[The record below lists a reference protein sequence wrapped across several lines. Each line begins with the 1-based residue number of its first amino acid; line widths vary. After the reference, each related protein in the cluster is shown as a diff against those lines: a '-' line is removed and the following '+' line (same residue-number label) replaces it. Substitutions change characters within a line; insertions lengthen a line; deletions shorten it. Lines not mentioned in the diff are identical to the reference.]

1 MKYMK
6 FLTFFFCI
14 AFAVFACSS
23 NNETDPNAGGLPDKE
38 EPLATDFAKGADIGW
53 CTEYE
58 SKGYDFYNAKGEKRE
73 CTALMKE
80 LGLNA
85 IRIRVW
91 VDPSDNWCNTAD
103 VVVKAQRAKA
113 LNMDVMIDFHYSDWW
128 ADPAQQNKPAAW
140 VGKNL
145 ADLKKALSDHTVS
158 VLREL
163 KAVGVTPKWVQ
174 VGNEIRPGM
183 LWDKDKALSGASY
196 DVKESDLKDAPANA
210 SSEVVYPMN
219 WANLGAFITT
229 GYDAVKS
236 VCPDA
241 IVIVHLDNGWD
252 NGLFNWFFDELKKN
266 GGKWD
271 MIGMSLY
278 PYWSRDAKPEYTAAD
293 AVITD
298 CIKNIKAVSAKY
310 NCDVMVVE
318 TGMECADD
326 KGNLA
331 SASVLAEGKRQLASS
346 LFRLYFHSVAG
357 AEIHADPLIYICQ
370 SKSFFRLTAG
380 TLDFPSQLLQV
391 FLIHTDSIITDRQV
405 EDLSGFLTADMD
417 AASGA
422 LIFYAVIKGIFNQW
436 LQRQLQNLII
446 VQRLVN
452 LDIILQNVPIPSFLN
467 L

>member
-1 MKYMK
+1 
-6 FLTFFFCI
+6 
-14 AFAVFACSS
+14 
-23 NNETDPNAGGLPDKE
+23 
-38 EPLATDFAKGADIGW
+38 
-53 CTEYE
+53 
-58 SKGYDFYNAKGEKRE
+58 
-73 CTALMKE
+73 MKE

-128 ADPAQQNKPAAW
+128 AAPAQQNNPAAW

-241 IVIVHLDNGWD
+241 IVIVHL
-252 NGLFNWFFDELKKN
+252 
-266 GGKWD
+266 
-271 MIGMSLY
+271 
-278 PYWSRDAKPEYTAAD
+278 
-293 AVITD
+293 V
-298 CIKNIKAVSAKY
+298 
-310 NCDVMVVE
+310 
-318 TGMECADD
+318 
-326 KGNLA
+326 
-331 SASVLAEGKRQLASS
+331 
-346 LFRLYFHSVAG
+346 FRRT
-357 AEIHADPLIYICQ
+357 EEE
-370 SKSFFRLTAG
+370 R
-380 TLDFPSQLLQV
+380 
-391 FLIHTDSIITDRQV
+391 RQV
-405 EDLSGFLTADMD
+405 GYDRYVTLSLLVARCQAGIY
-417 AASGA
+417 SG
-422 LIFYAVIKGIFNQW
+422 
-436 LQRQLQNLII
+436 
-446 VQRLVN
+446 
-452 LDIILQNVPIPSFLN
+452 
-467 L
+467 